1 MRKSFFG
8 FVFFLTTMQYGWA
21 QKNSAT
27 ILSGLKDL
35 NVLGS
40 VMYIAAHPDDE
51 NNAFLPFLTK
61 ELHYRT
67 AYLSL
72 TRGDGGQNLIGK
84 EQGVEL
90 GLIRTQELLAARK
103 IDGAEQ
109 YFSTAYEF
117 GFSKSAAEALRIW
130 DHQKVLADVVWMIR
144 KWQPDIIITRFPGDA
159 RAGHGHHAASSI
171 IANEAFK
178 AAADPN
184 QFKEQFAFGVAPWQ
198 AKRIIWNTFNFG
210 NVNTTNTNQFSVEVG
225 GFNPLEGKSYGE
237 IGAEARTMHKSQG
250 EGRPR
255 RRGTSKEFFETTG
268 GEAPKE
274 TLLDGVD
281 ITWNRL
287 GATSISTLVQKIITN
302 YKLDNPSASVDDL
315 VTLYQQVQ
323 QLPTSNWKEYKLQQI
338 QQLIQDCAG
347 ILIECNATQSQFIRG
362 DKVKAQLFINQ
373 RSGVASKINKV
384 IAPGQ
389 TVAPKQALVY
399 NQNQT
404 FDLNWQVGSSAPLT
418 QPYWLVKPQKEGMF
432 DVTDYSLIG
441 KAENDPV
448 YSVLVQLEINGQ
460 SFDFVTPVQYKYV
473 DPTRGDVYQPLSIV
487 PTETYSLDKE
497 VAVVA
502 PNTKYNLGYDQLS
515 NGKLVSHQV
524 ATITNSAT
532 SFLPDSAIYIRKIE
546 YPHIP
551 TLTYFP
557 KPSFKLVSE
566 AIKTKGKNIGYIDG
580 AGDKVPEAVTALGL
594 NVELLTENDLK
605 PELLKK
611 YDAIIV
617 GIRAYNMYP
626 YLTEKNDVL
635 NQYIEQGGNLIV
647 QYLKSNSV
655 GVQAVKVGPYPFVV
669 NASKRVTQENAEVQ
683 FILPD
688 HVVLQSPNTITNQDF
703 NNWIQ
708 ERSTYQAENM
718 DTHFQ
723 MPLSMHDDNEPAS
736 NGSLLIAPFGKGNMV
751 YVSLA
756 LFRQLPAGNPGAYK
770 LLANLIALPK
780 H

>member
-1 MRKSFFG
+1 
-8 FVFFLTTMQYGWA
+8 V
-21 QKNSAT
+21 
-27 ILSGLKDL
+27 
-35 NVLGS
+35 
-40 VMYIAAHPDDE
+40 
-51 NNAFLPFLTK
+51 
-61 ELHYRT
+61 
-67 AYLSL
+67 YL
-72 TRGDGGQNLIGK
+72 
-84 EQGVEL
+84 
-90 GLIRTQELLAARK
+90 
-103 IDGAEQ
+103 
-109 YFSTAYEF
+109 
-117 GFSKSAAEALRIW
+117 
-130 DHQKVLADVVWMIR
+130 
-144 KWQPDIIITRFPGDA
+144 
-159 RAGHGHHAASSI
+159 
-171 IANEAFK
+171 
-178 AAADPN
+178 
-184 QFKEQFAFGVAPWQ
+184 
-198 AKRIIWNTFNFG
+198 
-210 NVNTTNTNQFSVEVG
+210 
-225 GFNPLEGKSYGE
+225 
-237 IGAEARTMHKSQG
+237 
-250 EGRPR
+250 
-255 RRGTSKEFFETTG
+255 
-268 GEAPKE
+268 
-274 TLLDGVD
+274 
-281 ITWNRL
+281 
-287 GATSISTLVQKIITN
+287 
-302 YKLDNPSASVDDL
+302 
-315 VTLYQQVQ
+315 
-323 QLPTSNWKEYKLQQI
+323 
-338 QQLIQDCAG
+338 
-347 ILIECNATQSQFIRG
+347 
-362 DKVKAQLFINQ
+362 
-373 RSGVASKINKV
+373 
-384 IAPGQ
+384 
-389 TVAPKQALVY
+389 
-399 NQNQT
+399 
-404 FDLNWQVGSSAPLT
+404 
-418 QPYWLVKPQKEGMF
+418 
-432 DVTDYSLIG
+432 
-441 KAENDPV
+441 
-448 YSVLVQLEINGQ
+448 VLVQLEINGQ

-497 VAVVA
+497 VAVAA

-532 SFLPDSAIYIRKIE
+532 SFLPDSAMYIRKIE

-594 NVELLTENDLK
+594 NVELLTEKDVK

-617 GIRAYNMYP
+617 GIRAYNMYS

-647 QYLKSNSV
+647 QYLKSNNV

-708 ERSTYQAENM
+708 ERSTYQAENI